1 MPYIRAFPTW
11 VTLNSANYT
20 TSTGMQDP
28 VTGQPEPGGALNVGD
43 YADLTNQEAYEN
55 CNPANGLLF
64 EGRYRY
70 VQVDSSA
77 TAANVKT
84 GTIGYLRAGGSS
96 GSVKTVVIATAGSG
110 QTNGTYQITGVG
122 GGGTGAVVQ
131 VVIAGGVI
139 TNASVI
145 TGGYGYVGVPTF
157 TVAYGGTP
165 GTLAAQLDSSPNM
178 VTSYDQA
185 VAYGSAVRPVAFL
198 NSITPGNYGFV
209 QELGTATVLAGG
221 TLTSATS
228 NAYVNAT
235 TAGVVDTTVST
246 GSPIGTTVGRAID
259 LPVVNALFKC
269 YLTGPVVQD

>member
-55 CNPANGLLF
+55 CNPATGLLF

-157 TVAYGGTP
+157 TVAHGGTP

-185 VAYGSAVRPVAFL
+185 SAYGSVVRPIVFL

-209 QELGTATVLAGG
+209 QELGTATVLGASGLSANTNGWVNTTTGG
-221 TLTSATS
+221 AVT
-228 NAYVNAT
+228 T
-235 TAGVVDTTVST
+235 TAST
-246 GSPIGTTVGRAID
+246 GSPVGTTVGQAID
-259 LPVVNALFKC
+259 TPVASSLFKC
-269 YLTGPVVQD
+269 YLTTAPVQD